1 MMNDNFQTFY
11 WSKLDNVAKLYAL
24 VSSSKAT
31 NVFRLSVKMKESVQP
46 EFLLEAVKAALVEMP
61 SFNVRLRSGFFWYYF
76 DMNLQKPRIRKEY
89 TYPCSKITRFT
100 NNNYL
105 FSLTYY
111 EKMIHL
117 EVFHALADGSGA
129 TQFLK
134 VILYH
139 YVKRLNPE
147 LMTEPIVLG
156 EQGPSSFAMNED
168 SFLKVKSE
176 AQSKVIPQTTVAYKI
191 TGIKKRPQELKVIH
205 GIMSAKQVIKV
216 AKQYK
221 VTVSALVCAILI
233 EAIYKQNYQ
242 FNQDNHPITV
252 TVPIDLRGR
261 FGSHTLR
268 NFFSNINVSIIPTA
282 DLTFETLLNEVSKQL
297 DEGQKPEVV
306 DRKINDNVSAQKN
319 MMIRFVP
326 LTIKNMVMRHIYHEA
341 DKGVTTTVSNL
352 GRLTFPKSVD
362 PYIEEVRVMIPVTPH
377 QPIRC
382 GVISCHDQFVLTFT
396 SSLEETDIQ
405 RYFFRFLKKY
415 GIEITISCN
424 EEFNHEIL
432 S

>member
-1 MMNDNFQTFY
+1 MNDNFQTFY

-31 NVFRLSVKMKESVQP
+31 NVFRISVKMTEEIQA
-46 EFLLEAVKAALVEMP
+46 EFLSQAVKAALVEMP
-61 SFNVRLRSGFFWYYF
+61 TFSVRLRSGFFWYYF

-89 TYPCSKITRFT
+89 TYPCSKMTKFT

-105 FSLTYY
+105 FNMTYY
-111 EKMIHL
+111 QNMIHL

-129 TQFLK
+129 VQFLK

-139 YVKRLNPE
+139 YLKRLHPE
-147 LMTEPIVLG
+147 TMIESLLEKTNDASL
-156 EQGPSSFAMNED
+156 SAMEED
-168 SFLKVKSE
+168 SFLKVKCE
-176 AQSKVIPQTTVAYKI
+176 LASKVIPQTTTAYKI

-205 GIMSAKQVIKV
+205 GIMSAKSVV
-216 AKQYK
+216 AIVKQYE
-221 VTVSALVCAILI
+221 VTVSSFLCAVLI
-233 EAIYKQNYQ
+233 YAIYEQNYK
-242 FNQDNHPITV
+242 FNQDLHPITV

-268 NFFSNINVSIIPTA
+268 NFFSNVNVTITPRVN
-282 DLTFETLLNEVSKQL
+282 LTFEDLLQEVSNQL
-297 DEGQKPEVV
+297 AEGQQPEVIE
-306 DRKINDNVSAQKN
+306 RKINDNVSAQQN
-319 MMIRFVP
+319 MFIRFVP
-326 LTIKNMVMRHIYHEA
+326 LAIKNKVMRHIYHEA
-341 DKGVTTTVSNL
+341 DKGVTTTLSNL
-352 GRLTFPKSVD
+352 GRIVLPESMSLYVKD
-362 PYIEEVRVMIPVTPH
+362 MRVMIPVTPH

-382 GVISCHDQFVLTFT
+382 GVISCNDQFVLTFT

-415 GIEITISCN
+415 GIDITISCN

-432 S
+432 F

>member
-1 MMNDNFQTFY
+1 MNDNFQTFY

-31 NVFRLSVKMKESVQP
+31 NVFRISVKMTEEIQA
-46 EFLLEAVKAALVEMP
+46 EFLSQAVKAALVEMP
-61 SFNVRLRSGFFWYYF
+61 TFSVRLRSGFFWYYF

-89 TYPCSKITRFT
+89 TYPCSKMTKFT

-105 FSLTYY
+105 FNMTYY
-111 EKMIHL
+111 QNMIHL

-129 TQFLK
+129 VQFLK

-139 YVKRLNPE
+139 YLKRLHPE
-147 LMTEPIVLG
+147 TMIESLLEKTNDASL
-156 EQGPSSFAMNED
+156 SAMEED
-168 SFLKVKSE
+168 SFLKVKCE
-176 AQSKVIPQTTVAYKI
+176 LASKVIPQTTTAYKI

-205 GIMSAKQVIKV
+205 GIMSAKSVV
-216 AKQYK
+216 AIVKQYE
-221 VTVSALVCAILI
+221 VTVSSFLCAVLI
-233 EAIYKQNYQ
+233 YAIYEQNYK
-242 FNQDNHPITV
+242 FNQDLHPITV

-268 NFFSNINVSIIPTA
+268 NFFSNVNVTITPRVN
-282 DLTFETLLNEVSKQL
+282 LTFEDLLQEVSNQL
-297 DEGQKPEVV
+297 AEGQQPEVIE
-306 DRKINDNVSAQKN
+306 RKINDNVSAQQN
-319 MMIRFVP
+319 MFIRFVP
-326 LTIKNMVMRHIYHEA
+326 LAIKNKVMRHIYHEA
-341 DKGVTTTVSNL
+341 DKGVTTTLSNF
-352 GRLTFPKSVD
+352 GRIVLPELMSLYVED
-362 PYIEEVRVMIPVTPH
+362 MRVMIPVTPH

-382 GVISCHDQFVLTFT
+382 GVISCNDQFVLTFT

-415 GIEITISCN
+415 GIDITISCN

-432 S
+432 F

>member
-1 MMNDNFQTFY
+1 MNDNFQTFY

-31 NVFRLSVKMKESVQP
+31 NVFRISVKMTEEIQA
-46 EFLLEAVKAALVEMP
+46 EFLSQAVKAALVEMP
-61 SFNVRLRSGFFWYYF
+61 TFSVRLRSGFFWYYF

-89 TYPCSKITRFT
+89 TYPCSKMTKFT

-105 FSLTYY
+105 FNMTYY
-111 EKMIHL
+111 QNMIHL

-129 TQFLK
+129 VQFLK

-139 YVKRLNPE
+139 YLKRLHPE
-147 LMTEPIVLG
+147 TMIESLLEKTNDASL
-156 EQGPSSFAMNED
+156 SAMEED
-168 SFLKVKSE
+168 SFLKVKCE
-176 AQSKVIPQTTVAYKI
+176 LASKVIPQTTTAYKI

-205 GIMSAKQVIKV
+205 GIMSAKSVV
-216 AKQYK
+216 AIVKQYE
-221 VTVSALVCAILI
+221 VTVSSFLCAVLI
-233 EAIYKQNYQ
+233 YAIYEQNYK
-242 FNQDNHPITV
+242 FNQDLHPITV

-268 NFFSNINVSIIPTA
+268 NFFSNVNVTITPHVN
-282 DLTFETLLNEVSKQL
+282 LTFEDLLQEVSNQL
-297 DEGQKPEVV
+297 AEGQQPEVIE
-306 DRKINDNVSAQKN
+306 RKINDNVSAQQN
-319 MMIRFVP
+319 MFIRFVP
-326 LTIKNMVMRHIYHEA
+326 LAIKNKVMRHIYHEA
-341 DKGVTTTVSNL
+341 DKGVTTTLSNL
-352 GRLTFPKSVD
+352 GRIVLPESMSLYVKD
-362 PYIEEVRVMIPVTPH
+362 MRVMIPVTPH

-382 GVISCHDQFVLTFT
+382 GVISCNDQFVLTFT

-415 GIEITISCN
+415 GIDITISCN

>member
-1 MMNDNFQTFY
+1 MMNKNFQTFY

-24 VSSSKAT
+24 VSSSRAT
-31 NVFRLSVKMKESVQP
+31 NVFRLSVKMKETVQP
-46 EFLLEAVKAALVEMP
+46 TVLLEAVKAALIEMP
-61 SFNVRLRSGFFWYYF
+61 SFNVRLRSGLFWYYF
-76 DMNLQKPRIRKEY
+76 DMNLQNPRIRKEY
-89 TYPCSKITRFT
+89 TYPCSKLTKFT

-105 FSLTYY
+105 FGITYY
-111 EKMIHL
+111 EKLIHL
-117 EVFHALADGSGA
+117 EVFHVLADGSGA

-139 YVKRLNPE
+139 YIKRLYPE
-147 LMTEPIVLG
+147 CMTEPLFLD
-156 EQGPSSFAMNED
+156 EQSPSSLAVNED
-168 SFLKVKSE
+168 SFLKIKSD
-176 AQSKVIPQTTVAYKI
+176 APSKVIPQTSVAYKI
-191 TGIKKRPQELKVIH
+191 QGIKKRPQELKVIH
-205 GIMSAKQVIKV
+205 GIMSAKQVIEV
-216 AKQYK
+216 AKRYN
-221 VTVSALVCAILI
+221 VTVSSFVCAVLI

-242 FNQDNHPITV
+242 FNHDYHPITV

-261 FGSHTLR
+261 FDSYTLR
-268 NFFSNINVSIIPTA
+268 NFFSNINVSVTPTS
-282 DLTFETLLNEVSKQL
+282 DLTFETLLQKVSKQL
-297 DEGQKPEVV
+297 DEGQKPETI

-326 LTIKNMVMRHIYHEA
+326 LMIKNMVMRHIYHQA

-352 GRLTFPKSVD
+352 GRVKFPKALES
-362 PYIEEVRVMIPVTPH
+362 YIEEVRVMLPVTPH

-382 GVISCHDQFVLTFT
+382 GVVSCQDRFVITFT

-405 RYFFRFLKKY
+405 RYFLRFMKKY

-432 S
+432 F

>member
-1 MMNDNFQTFY
+1 MNDNFQTFY

-31 NVFRLSVKMKESVQP
+31 NVFRISVKMTEEIQA
-46 EFLLEAVKAALVEMP
+46 EFLSQAVKAALVEMP
-61 SFNVRLRSGFFWYYF
+61 TFSVRLRSGFFWYYF

-89 TYPCSKITRFT
+89 TYPCSKMTKFT

-105 FSLTYY
+105 FNMTYY
-111 EKMIHL
+111 QNMIHL

-129 TQFLK
+129 VQFLK

-139 YVKRLNPE
+139 YLKRLHPE
-147 LMTEPIVLG
+147 TMIESLLEKTNDASL
-156 EQGPSSFAMNED
+156 SAMEED
-168 SFLKVKSE
+168 SFLKVKCE
-176 AQSKVIPQTTVAYKI
+176 LASKVIPQTTTAYKI

-205 GIMSAKQVIKV
+205 GIMSAKSVVAI
-216 AKQYK
+216 AKQYE
-221 VTVSALVCAILI
+221 VTVSSFLCAVLI
-233 EAIYKQNYQ
+233 YAIYEQNYK
-242 FNQDNHPITV
+242 FNQDLHPITV

-268 NFFSNINVSIIPTA
+268 NFFSNVNVTITPHVN
-282 DLTFETLLNEVSKQL
+282 LTFEELLQEVSNQL
-297 DEGQKPEVV
+297 AEGQQPEVIE
-306 DRKINDNVSAQKN
+306 RKINDNVSAQQN
-319 MMIRFVP
+319 MFIRFVP
-326 LTIKNMVMRHIYHEA
+326 LAIKNKVMRHIYHEA
-341 DKGVTTTVSNL
+341 DKGVTTTLSNF
-352 GRLTFPKSVD
+352 GRIVLPELMSLYVKD
-362 PYIEEVRVMIPVTPH
+362 MRVMIPVTPH

-382 GVISCHDQFVLTFT
+382 GVISCNDQFVLTFT

-415 GIEITISCN
+415 GIDITISCN

-432 S
+432 F

>member
-1 MMNDNFQTFY
+1 MNENFQTFY

-31 NVFRLSVKMKESVQP
+31 NVFRLSVKMKDMIQVD
-46 EFLLEAVKAALVEMP
+46 LLSEAVRAALIEMP
-61 SFNVRLRSGFFWYYF
+61 SFSVRLRNGFFWYYF

-89 TYPCSKITRFT
+89 TYPCSKMTKFT

-105 FSLTYY
+105 FSITY
-111 EKMIHL
+111 
-117 EVFHALADGSGA
+117 HALADGAGA

-134 VILYH
+134 VIIYH
-139 YVKRLNPE
+139 YLKRLYPE
-147 LMTEPIVLG
+147 LATESIVIG
-156 EQGPSSFAMNED
+156 GDHSSLPAMDED

-176 AQSKVIPQTTVAYKI
+176 AQSKVIPKTTVAYKI

-205 GIMSAKQVIKV
+205 GIMSAKQVVRI
-216 AKQYK
+216 AKQYE
-221 VTVSALVCAILI
+221 VTVSSLLCSILI
-233 EAIYKQNYQ
+233 YAIYEQNYK
-242 FNQDNHPITV
+242 FNQDLHPIIV

-268 NFFSNINVSIIPTA
+268 NFFSNVNVTITPGP
-282 DLTFETLLNEVSKQL
+282 DLSFDDLLKDVSNQLNEGK
-297 DEGQKPEVV
+297 KPEVV
-306 DRKINDNVSAQKN
+306 NRKINDNVSAQKN

-326 LTIKNMVMRHIYHEA
+326 LGIKNMVMRHIYHEA
-341 DKGVTTTVSNL
+341 DKGVTTTLSNL
-352 GRLTFPKSVD
+352 GRVVLPESLA
-362 PYIEEVRVMIPVTPH
+362 PYVEEMRMMIPVTPH

-382 GVISCHDQFVLTFT
+382 GVISCNDQFVLTFT

-415 GIEITISCN
+415 GIDITISCN

-432 S
+432 F

>member
-1 MMNDNFQTFY
+1 MNDNFQTFY

-31 NVFRLSVKMKESVQP
+31 NVFRISVKMTEEIQA
-46 EFLLEAVKAALVEMP
+46 EFLSQAVKAALVEMP
-61 SFNVRLRSGFFWYYF
+61 TFSVRLRSGFFWYYF

-89 TYPCSKITRFT
+89 TYPCSKMTKFT

-105 FSLTYY
+105 FNMTYY
-111 EKMIHL
+111 QNMIHL

-129 TQFLK
+129 VQFLK

-139 YVKRLNPE
+139 YLKRLHPE
-147 LMTEPIVLG
+147 TMIESLLEKTNDASL
-156 EQGPSSFAMNED
+156 SAMEED
-168 SFLKVKSE
+168 SFLKVKCE
-176 AQSKVIPQTTVAYKI
+176 LASKVIPQTTTAYKI

-205 GIMSAKQVIKV
+205 GIMSAKSVV
-216 AKQYK
+216 AIVKQYE
-221 VTVSALVCAILI
+221 VTVSSFLCAVLI
-233 EAIYKQNYQ
+233 YAIYEQNYK
-242 FNQDNHPITV
+242 FNQDLHPITV

-268 NFFSNINVSIIPTA
+268 NFFSNVNVTITPHVN
-282 DLTFETLLNEVSKQL
+282 LTFEDLLQEVSNQL
-297 DEGQKPEVV
+297 AEGQQPEVIE
-306 DRKINDNVSAQKN
+306 RKINDNVSAQQN
-319 MMIRFVP
+319 MFIRFVP
-326 LTIKNMVMRHIYHEA
+326 LAIKNKVMRHIYHEA
-341 DKGVTTTVSNL
+341 DKGVTTTLSNF
-352 GRLTFPKSVD
+352 GRIVLPELMSLYVKD
-362 PYIEEVRVMIPVTPH
+362 MRVMIPVTPH

-382 GVISCHDQFVLTFT
+382 GVISCNDQFVLTFT

-415 GIEITISCN
+415 GIDITISCN

-432 S
+432 F

>member
-1 MMNDNFQTFY
+1 MNDNFQTFY

-31 NVFRLSVKMKESVQP
+31 NVFRISVKMTEEIQA
-46 EFLLEAVKAALVEMP
+46 EFLSQAVKAALVEMP
-61 SFNVRLRSGFFWYYF
+61 TFSVRLRSGFFWYYF

-89 TYPCSKITRFT
+89 TYPCSKMTKFT

-105 FSLTYY
+105 FNMTYY
-111 EKMIHL
+111 QNMIHL

-129 TQFLK
+129 VQFLK

-139 YVKRLNPE
+139 YLKRLHPE
-147 LMTEPIVLG
+147 TMIESLLEKTNDASL
-156 EQGPSSFAMNED
+156 SAMEED
-168 SFLKVKSE
+168 SFLKVKCE
-176 AQSKVIPQTTVAYKI
+176 LASKVIPQTTTAYKI

-205 GIMSAKQVIKV
+205 GIMSAKSVV
-216 AKQYK
+216 AIVKQYE
-221 VTVSALVCAILI
+221 VTVSSFLCAVLI
-233 EAIYKQNYQ
+233 YAIYEQNYK
-242 FNQDNHPITV
+242 FNQDLHPITV

-268 NFFSNINVSIIPTA
+268 NFFSNVNVTITSRVN
-282 DLTFETLLNEVSKQL
+282 LTFEDLLQEVSNQL
-297 DEGQKPEVV
+297 AEGQQPEVIE
-306 DRKINDNVSAQKN
+306 RKINDNVSAQQN
-319 MMIRFVP
+319 MFIRFVP
-326 LTIKNMVMRHIYHEA
+326 LAIKNKVMRHIYHEA
-341 DKGVTTTVSNL
+341 DKGVTTTLSNF
-352 GRLTFPKSVD
+352 GRIVLPELMSLYVKD
-362 PYIEEVRVMIPVTPH
+362 MRVMIPVTPH

-382 GVISCHDQFVLTFT
+382 GVISCNDQFVLTFT

-415 GIEITISCN
+415 GIDITISCN

-432 S
+432 F

>member
-1 MMNDNFQTFY
+1 MNDNFQTFY

-31 NVFRLSVKMKESVQP
+31 NVFRLSVKMTEEIEV
-46 EFLLEAVKAALVEMP
+46 EFLSEAVKAALLEMP
-61 SFNVRLRSGFFWYYF
+61 AFSVRLRSGFFWYYF

-89 TYPCSKITRFT
+89 TYPCSKMTKFT

-105 FSLTYY
+105 FSITYY

-117 EVFHALADGSGA
+117 EVFHALADGGGA
-129 TQFLK
+129 VQFLK

-139 YVKRLNPE
+139 YLKRLHPDVI
-147 LMTEPIVLG
+147 TEPFVL
-156 EQGPSSFAMNED
+156 ESNDSSLPAMEED

-176 AQSKVIPQTTVAYKI
+176 SQSKVIPQTTVAYKVI
-191 TGIKKRPQELKVIH
+191 GIKKRPQELKVIH
-205 GIMSAKQVIKV
+205 GIMSAKAVIAV

-221 VTVSALVCAILI
+221 VTVSSFLCAILI
-233 EAIYKQNYQ
+233 YAIYEQNYK
-242 FNQDNHPITV
+242 FNQDLHPITV

-268 NFFSNINVSIIPTA
+268 NFFSNVNVTITPQLN
-282 DLTFETLLNEVSKQL
+282 LTFEDLLQEVSRQL
-297 DEGQKPEVV
+297 AEGQQSEVIE
-306 DRKINDNVSAQKN
+306 RKINDNVSAQKN

-326 LTIKNMVMRHIYHEA
+326 LAIKNTVMRHIYHEA
-341 DKGVTTTVSNL
+341 DKGVTTTLSNL
-352 GRLTFPKSVD
+352 GRVVLPEPMSSYV
-362 PYIEEVRVMIPVTPH
+362 EEMRVMIPVTPH

-382 GVISCHDQFVLTFT
+382 GVVSYQDRFVLTFT

-405 RYFFRFLKKY
+405 RYFFRFFKKY
-415 GIEITISCN
+415 EIDITISCN

-432 S
+432 F

>member
-1 MMNDNFQTFY
+1 MNENFQTFY

-31 NVFRLSVKMKESVQP
+31 NVFRLSVKMKDMIQVD
-46 EFLLEAVKAALVEMP
+46 LLSEAVRAALIEMP
-61 SFNVRLRSGFFWYYF
+61 SFSVRLRNGFFWYYF

-89 TYPCSKITRFT
+89 TYPCSKMTKFT

-105 FSLTYY
+105 FSITYY

-117 EVFHALADGSGA
+117 EVFHALADGAGA

-134 VILYH
+134 VIIYH
-139 YVKRLNPE
+139 YLKRLYPE
-147 LMTEPIVLG
+147 LATESIVIG
-156 EQGPSSFAMNED
+156 GDHSSLPAMDED

-176 AQSKVIPQTTVAYKI
+176 AQSYKI

-205 GIMSAKQVIKV
+205 GIMSAKQVVRI
-216 AKQYK
+216 AKQYE
-221 VTVSALVCAILI
+221 VTVSSLLCSILI
-233 EAIYKQNYQ
+233 YAIYEQNYK
-242 FNQDNHPITV
+242 FNQDLHPIIV

-268 NFFSNINVSIIPTA
+268 NFFSNVNVTITPGP
-282 DLTFETLLNEVSKQL
+282 DLSFDDLLKDVSNQLNEGK
-297 DEGQKPEVV
+297 KPEVV
-306 DRKINDNVSAQKN
+306 NRKINDNVSAQKN

-326 LTIKNMVMRHIYHEA
+326 LGIKNMVMRHIYHEA
-341 DKGVTTTVSNL
+341 DKGVTTTLSNL
-352 GRLTFPKSVD
+352 GRVVLPESLA
-362 PYIEEVRVMIPVTPH
+362 PYVEEMRMMIPVTPH

-382 GVISCHDQFVLTFT
+382 GVISCNDQFVLTFT

-415 GIEITISCN
+415 GIDITISCN

-432 S
+432 F

>member
-1 MMNDNFQTFY
+1 MNDNFQTFY

-31 NVFRLSVKMKESVQP
+31 NVFRISVKMTEEIQA
-46 EFLLEAVKAALVEMP
+46 EFLSQAVKAALVEMP
-61 SFNVRLRSGFFWYYF
+61 TFSVRLRSGFFWYYF

-89 TYPCSKITRFT
+89 TYPCSKMTKFT

-105 FSLTYY
+105 FNMTYY
-111 EKMIHL
+111 QNMIHL

-129 TQFLK
+129 VQFLK

-139 YVKRLNPE
+139 YLKRLHPE
-147 LMTEPIVLG
+147 TMIESLLEKTNDASL
-156 EQGPSSFAMNED
+156 SAMEED
-168 SFLKVKSE
+168 SFLKVKCE
-176 AQSKVIPQTTVAYKI
+176 LASKVIPQTTTAYKI

-205 GIMSAKQVIKV
+205 GIMSAKSVV
-216 AKQYK
+216 AIVKQYE
-221 VTVSALVCAILI
+221 VTVSSFLCAVLI
-233 EAIYKQNYQ
+233 YAIYEQNYK
-242 FNQDNHPITV
+242 FNQDLHPITV

-268 NFFSNINVSIIPTA
+268 NFFSNVNVTITPRVN
-282 DLTFETLLNEVSKQL
+282 LTFEDLLQEVSNQL
-297 DEGQKPEVV
+297 AEGQQPEVIE
-306 DRKINDNVSAQKN
+306 RKINDNVSAQQN
-319 MMIRFVP
+319 MFIRFVP
-326 LTIKNMVMRHIYHEA
+326 LAIKNKVMRHIYHEA
-341 DKGVTTTVSNL
+341 DKGVTTTLSNF
-352 GRLTFPKSVD
+352 GRIVLPELMSLYVKD
-362 PYIEEVRVMIPVTPH
+362 MRVMIPVTPH

-382 GVISCHDQFVLTFT
+382 GVISCNDQFVLTFT

-415 GIEITISCN
+415 GIDITISCN

-432 S
+432 F

>member
-1 MMNDNFQTFY
+1 MNENFQTFY

-31 NVFRLSVKMKESVQP
+31 NVFRLSVKMKDMIQVD
-46 EFLLEAVKAALVEMP
+46 LLSEAVRAALIEMP
-61 SFNVRLRSGFFWYYF
+61 SFSVRLRNGFFWYYF

-89 TYPCSKITRFT
+89 TYPCSKMTKFT

-105 FSLTYY
+105 FSITYY

-117 EVFHALADGSGA
+117 EVFHALADGAGA

-134 VILYH
+134 VIIYH
-139 YVKRLNPE
+139 YLKRLYPE
-147 LMTEPIVLG
+147 LATESIVIG
-156 EQGPSSFAMNED
+156 GDHSSLPAMDED

-176 AQSKVIPQTTVAYKI
+176 AQSKVIPKTTVAYKI
-191 TGIKKRPQELKVIH
+191 TGIKKRPQELKDIH
-205 GIMSAKQVIKV
+205 GIMSAKQVVRI
-216 AKQYK
+216 AKQYE
-221 VTVSALVCAILI
+221 VTVSSLLCSILI
-233 EAIYKQNYQ
+233 YAIYEQNYK
-242 FNQDNHPITV
+242 FNQDLHPIIV

-268 NFFSNINVSIIPTA
+268 NFFSNVNVTITPGP
-282 DLTFETLLNEVSKQL
+282 DLSFDDLLKDVSNQLNEGK
-297 DEGQKPEVV
+297 KPEVV
-306 DRKINDNVSAQKN
+306 NRKINDNVSAQKN

-326 LTIKNMVMRHIYHEA
+326 LGIKNMVMRHIYHEA
-341 DKGVTTTVSNL
+341 DKGVTTTLSNL
-352 GRLTFPKSVD
+352 GRVVLPESLA
-362 PYIEEVRVMIPVTPH
+362 PYVEEMRMMIPVTPH

-382 GVISCHDQFVLTFT
+382 GVISCNDQFVLTFT

-415 GIEITISCN
+415 GIDITISCN

-432 S
+432 F

>member
-1 MMNDNFQTFY
+1 MNDNFQTFY

-31 NVFRLSVKMKESVQP
+31 NVFRISVKMTDEIQA
-46 EFLLEAVKAALVEMP
+46 EFLSQAVKAALVEMP
-61 SFNVRLRSGFFWYYF
+61 TFSVRLRSGFFWYYF

-89 TYPCSKITRFT
+89 TYPCSKMTKFT

-105 FSLTYY
+105 FNMTYY
-111 EKMIHL
+111 QNMIHL

-129 TQFLK
+129 VQFLK

-139 YVKRLNPE
+139 YLKRLHPE
-147 LMTEPIVLG
+147 TMIESLLEKTNDASL
-156 EQGPSSFAMNED
+156 SAMEED
-168 SFLKVKSE
+168 SFLKVKCE
-176 AQSKVIPQTTVAYKI
+176 LASKVIPQTTTAYKI

-205 GIMSAKQVIKV
+205 GIMSAKSVV
-216 AKQYK
+216 AIVKQYE
-221 VTVSALVCAILI
+221 VTVSSFLCAVLI
-233 EAIYKQNYQ
+233 YAIYEQNYK
-242 FNQDNHPITV
+242 FNQDLHPITV

-268 NFFSNINVSIIPTA
+268 NFFSNVNVTITPRVN
-282 DLTFETLLNEVSKQL
+282 LTFEDLLQEVSNQL
-297 DEGQKPEVV
+297 AEGQQPEVIE
-306 DRKINDNVSAQKN
+306 RKINDNVSAQQN
-319 MMIRFVP
+319 MFIRFVP
-326 LTIKNMVMRHIYHEA
+326 LAIKNKVMRHIYHEA
-341 DKGVTTTVSNL
+341 DKGVTTTLSNF
-352 GRLTFPKSVD
+352 GRIVLPELMSLYVKD
-362 PYIEEVRVMIPVTPH
+362 MRVMIPVTPH

-382 GVISCHDQFVLTFT
+382 GVISCNDQFVLTFT

-415 GIEITISCN
+415 GIDITISCN

-432 S
+432 F